1 MTREPY
7 DDPRQAFEG
16 LTLPHLDALYRFAA
30 SRVRN
35 RHEAEDA
42 VQEVCL
48 KAYRALD
55 QFEPGT
61 DYRAWLFR
69 ILANTLSDRYRKGGR
84 SAPTVPLDAAHD
96 GSEAGPALEAFATIA
111 DPEREFLARS
121 QALAVQRAVEELPT
135 EWQTIVRL
143 SVVDGFSYKQIAAIL
158 ECPIGTVMSRLY
170 RSRRVLA
177 DRLATLV
184 GADTP
189 TGSAAG
195 RPPGGVTPLAR
206 IRERLGGQLKKR
218 GGAAS

>member
-30 SRVRN
+30 GRVRN

-48 KAYRALD
+48 KAYRAFD

-69 ILANTLSDRYRKGGR
+69 ILVNTLSDHYRKGSR
-84 SAPTVPLDAAHD
+84 SAPMVPLDEAYH
-96 GSEAGPALEAFATIA
+96 GSEAGSALEGFATTA
-111 DPEREFLARS
+111 DPERELVARS
-121 QALAVQRAVEELPT
+121 QALAVQRALEGLPS
-135 EWQTIVRL
+135 EWRTIMHL
-143 SVVDGFSYKQIAAIL
+143 SVVEGFSYKQIAAVL

-177 DRLATLV
+177 DRLATFL
-184 GADTP
+184 GHDTA
-189 TGSAAG
+189 TGRAVG
-195 RPPGGVTPLAR
+195 RPPGSITSLAR
-206 IRERLGGQLKKR
+206 IRERLGRQLRER
-218 GGAAS
+218 GGTAS